1 MVIESNSRTGKN
13 ARRSG
18 VQLSLSENARVVLER
33 RYLAKDDD
41 GRPIETPEQL
51 FRRVA
56 NNLAQAERNY
66 GADDAG
72 VAEVEETFY
81 RTLTSLDFLPNSPTL
96 GNAGRPLQQL
106 SACFVLPVE
115 DSIDRIFDT
124 IRATALVHQSGG
136 GCIAGDARVWTT
148 FCGIEPIEVLF
159 NRATVDG
166 RPGVPGGAGVAFD
179 VTDLG
184 IRTLSM
190 DPETGATGLKAVT
203 HVWRFAVPAEEQLVV
218 RLRDGAEVQTSAWH
232 PFMVVRG
239 TQLLEVRAD
248 QLTPGDIVL
257 GPDRPDSFWP
267 WSEARVTGSLGID
280 EDLGWLIGFT
290 LGDGSFGYVPALRQ
304 YRARWFSGT
313 EDVLERVRAIL
324 ARHGIHV
331 SIARD
336 ARGLLSVATLTQ
348 RFVHDLLEAC
358 GLETFGAKD
367 ARIRVPETI
376 AKSPLAVVRAFI
388 AGLLD
393 SDGYVDP
400 RGHVSYSTVSA
411 AMADDLAALLSLL
424 GYHAG
429 VTSKAPHGKGKRTIY
444 TVRVGTTAQVPML
457 AGEIAPSMANDRR
470 RTLILNAPEG
480 QGALRLPFHAWRDAL
495 STLGLAGRRG
505 PGATSPFAVELSRWS
520 CNERE
525 RVSRAGLERI
535 AEGLAPCS
543 PALATLLQRVA
554 KHGFEVESIAR
565 AAVAKP
571 YYDLTVEGWNTYAAG
586 RSGLAMIHNT
596 GFAFSRLRPEGSLVK
611 STSGVASGPVSF
623 MKVFDASTE
632 AIKQGGTRRG
642 ANMGILAV
650 DHPDIEK
657 FIECKADMVSCTN
670 FNISVAVT
678 EKFMQAAERGDEYEL
693 VDPHTGKVTG
703 TRNAREIFAKL
714 VANAWQNGD
723 PGIVF
728 IDRINAG
735 RANPVPNM
743 GPIESTNPCITGDT
757 LVYTG
762 NGLRR
767 AAELAAEG
775 RPLRVAVDGE
785 QGFALASPVFRTG
798 RKPVFR
804 LHTAEGY
811 ELRLTSDHRVLTRRG
826 WVAAQDLRE
835 DDAIKLLSHKGGFGS
850 GGSLALGRLLGW
862 LVGDG
867 TFADDRAVLSFFGEE
882 KRELAPVF
890 AEMMAAAVPDG
901 LGWRSVYPIRVEEVK
916 GRDEARVRSTRF
928 MRIAAEHGLMPGNKH
943 HVPEGIFAGSEEM
956 QRGFLQALFTADGHV
971 SGGAEKGVSVRLTSI
986 SRTLL
991 QDAQRLLL
999 NFGIASAIYTD
1010 RRAEGLRSMPDG
1022 RGGHAEYLTSAY
1034 HDLVIAKDNLQ
1045 RFASEVGFLSQAKQS
1060 GLVARLAS
1068 YRRGPYT
1075 ERFYARFAALTP
1087 DGEED
1092 VYDLTEPLTHSF
1104 VANGFVIHNC
1114 GEQPLYPYDS
1124 CNLGSL
1130 NLAKFV
1136 VRRGEK
1142 RTFDYERL
1150 GEVVPVCVRFL
1161 DNVIDMN
1168 KYPLPEIE
1176 DVSHRIRRIGLGVMG
1191 FADACMKLDI
1201 PYDSEEAVSFAEEVM
1216 GFIQQRA
1223 DAASMALAKER
1234 GTFPEWDGSIYNMS
1248 QRYAERP
1255 RLRNATR
1262 TTIAPTGTLSIIAD
1276 CSGGVEPVFALAYT
1290 RQHYLDR
1297 KDPTRPTKL
1306 TEVNDH
1312 FEEVARREGFYSQE
1326 LMDDLAAG
1334 GHLADHAEVPD
1345 WVKRVFVTAHDIA
1358 PEWHVRIQAAFQRHT
1373 DNAVS
1378 KTINFGNEATAEDV
1392 ARAYRLAYEEGCLGI
1407 TIYRD
1412 GSRALQVLSHEPVKT
1427 EAATDAAVPAVT
1439 AEPARP
1445 RRERLPDERH
1455 SITHKFAVGE
1465 QEGFLTVGLYEDGRP
1480 GEIFIKVSK
1489 QGSTVS
1495 GLMDTIALLMSMA
1508 MQYSVPMGSLLDKLK
1523 NSRFEPYGMTRNS
1536 NIPTATSL
1544 VDYIAR
1550 YLEQRFITGQQAALP
1565 MAGVPG
1571 VQAALPLV
1579 EGYSPEGANGHAN
1592 GNGNGYYNGK
1602 PTVSSGVG
1610 CPECGSVLQYAE
1622 GCLICRGCG
1631 YTKCG

>member
-1 MVIESNSRTGKN
+1 
-13 ARRSG
+13 
-18 VQLSLSENARVVLER
+18 
-33 RYLAKDDD
+33 
-41 GRPIETPEQL
+41 
-51 FRRVA
+51 
-56 NNLAQAERNY
+56 
-66 GADDAG
+66 
-72 VAEVEETFY
+72 
-81 RTLTSLDFLPNSPTL
+81 
-96 GNAGRPLQQL
+96 
-106 SACFVLPVE
+106 
-115 DSIDRIFDT
+115 
-124 IRATALVHQSGG
+124 
-136 GCIAGDARVWTT
+136 
-148 FCGIEPIEVLF
+148 
-159 NRATVDG
+159 
-166 RPGVPGGAGVAFD
+166 
-179 VTDLG
+179 
-184 IRTLSM
+184 
-190 DPETGATGLKAVT
+190 
-203 HVWRFAVPAEEQLVV
+203 
-218 RLRDGAEVQTSAWH
+218 
-232 PFMVVRG
+232 
-239 TQLLEVRAD
+239 
-248 QLTPGDIVL
+248 
-257 GPDRPDSFWP
+257 
-267 WSEARVTGSLGID
+267 
-280 EDLGWLIGFT
+280 
-290 LGDGSFGYVPALRQ
+290 
-304 YRARWFSGT
+304 
-313 EDVLERVRAIL
+313 
-324 ARHGIHV
+324 
-331 SIARD
+331 
-336 ARGLLSVATLTQ
+336 
-348 RFVHDLLEAC
+348 
-358 GLETFGAKD
+358 
-367 ARIRVPETI
+367 
-376 AKSPLAVVRAFI
+376 
-388 AGLLD
+388 
-393 SDGYVDP
+393 
-400 RGHVSYSTVSA
+400 
-411 AMADDLAALLSLL
+411 
-424 GYHAG
+424 
-429 VTSKAPHGKGKRTIY
+429 
-444 TVRVGTTAQVPML
+444 
-457 AGEIAPSMANDRR
+457 MANERR

-495 STLGLAGRRG
+495 AALGLAGRQG
-505 PGATSPFAVELSRWS
+505 PGVASPFATELSRWS

-535 AEGLAPCS
+535 AEGLAPSS
-543 PALATLLQRVA
+543 PALATLLRRVA
-554 KHGFEVESIAR
+554 RHGFEVESVER

-571 YYDLTVEGWNTYAAG
+571 YYDLTVEDWNTYAAG
-586 RSGLAMIHNT
+586 RAGLAMIHNT
-596 GFAFSRLRPEGSLVK
+596 GFAFSRLRPEGSLVR
-611 STSGVASGPVSF
+611 STAGVASGPVSF

-642 ANMGILAV
+642 ANMGILSV

-657 FIECKADMVSCTN
+657 FIECKADMVTCTN

-678 EKFMQAAERGDEYEL
+678 EKFMQAAERGEEYEL

-703 TRNAREIFAKL
+703 TRNARAIFEKL

-728 IDRINAG
+728 IDRINAD
-735 RANPVPNM
+735 RANPVPKL
-743 GPIESTNPCITGDT
+743 GPIESTNPCVTGDT

-775 RPLRVAVDGE
+775 TPLRVAVDGE

-804 LHTAEGY
+804 VHTAEGY
-811 ELRLTSDHRVLTRRG
+811 ELRLTADHRVMTRRG

-835 DDAIKLLSHKGGFGS
+835 GDAIRLLSHKGGFGTV
-850 GGSLALGRLLGW
+850 GSLALGRLLGW

-890 AEMMAAAVPDG
+890 AEMMAAEVPDG
-901 LGWRSVYPIRVEEVK
+901 LGRRGSYPIRVEEVK
-916 GRDEARVRSTRF
+916 GRDEARVRSARF
-928 MRIAAEHGLMPGNKH
+928 MRIAAEFGLAPGNKH
-943 HVPEGIFAGSEEM
+943 QVPEGIFTGSEEM
-956 QRGFLQALFTADGHV
+956 QRGFLQALFTADGHIA
-971 SGGAEKGVSVRLTSI
+971 GGTEKGVWVRLTSI

-991 QDAQRLLL
+991 QDVQRLLL
-999 NFGIASAIYTD
+999 NFGIASIAYSD
-1010 RRAEGLRSMPDG
+1010 RRAEGLRSLPDG
-1022 RGGHAEYLTSAY
+1022 RGGHAEYVTSAY
-1034 HDLVIAKDNLQ
+1034 HDLVVAKDNLQ
-1045 RFASEVGFLSQAKQS
+1045 RFASEIGFLSQAKQS

-1068 YRRGPYT
+1068 YRRGPYK
-1075 ERFYARFAALTP
+1075 EQFYARFTALVA

-1104 VANGFVIHNC
+1104 VANGLVVHNC

-1136 VRRGEK
+1136 VQRGGKAE
-1142 RTFDYERL
+1142 FDYERL

-1168 KYPLPEIE
+1168 RYPLPEIE
-1176 DVSHRIRRIGLGVMG
+1176 DVSRRIRRIGLGVMG
-1191 FADACMKLDI
+1191 FADACMRLGI
-1201 PYDSEEAVSFAEEVM
+1201 PYDSEEAVAFAEEVM
-1216 GFIQQRA
+1216 GFIQQQA

-1248 QRYAERP
+1248 DRYPERP

-1276 CSGGVEPVFALAYT
+1276 CSGGVEPVFALAFT

-1297 KDPTRPTKL
+1297 NNPTQTTKL
-1306 TEVNDH
+1306 TEVNDY
-1312 FEEVARREGFYSQE
+1312 FAEVARREGFYSQE

-1334 GHLADHAEVPD
+1334 GHLADHDEVPD

-1378 KTINFGNEATAEDV
+1378 KTINFGNEATVEDV

-1412 GSRALQVLSHEPVKT
+1412 GSRELQVLSHTPAKT
-1427 EAATDAAVPAVT
+1427 ETQAAPAVEVIPAPA

-1445 RRERLPDERH
+1445 RRERLPDERQ

-1508 MQYSVPMGSLLDKLK
+1508 MQYGVPMGSLLDKLK
-1523 NSRFEPYGMTRNS
+1523 NSRFEPYGMTRNPS
-1536 NIPTATSL
+1536 VPTATSL

-1550 YLEQRFITGQQAALP
+1550 YLEQRFITGQQAPLP
-1565 MAGVPG
+1565 ITGVSG
-1571 VQAALPLV
+1571 VQAALPLTPV
-1579 EGYSPEGANGHAN
+1579 EGYASLGLEG
-1592 GNGNGYYNGK
+1592 GNGNGYTNGNGHYYNGK

-1622 GCLICRGCG
+1622 GCLICRSCG

>member
-1 MVIESNSRTGKN
+1 MVIESNSRSGKG
-13 ARRSG
+13 ARRG
-18 VQLSLSENARVVLER
+18 GARLSLSENARVVLER

-41 GRPIETPEQL
+41 GQPIETPEQL

-56 NNLAQAERNY
+56 GNLAQAERNY
-66 GADDAG
+66 GADDARL
-72 VAEVEETFY
+72 AEVEELFY

-166 RPGVPGGAGVAFD
+166 RSGERYGAGIVYD
-179 VTDLG
+179 VGDLG
-184 IRTLSM
+184 IQTLSM
-190 DPETGATGLKAVT
+190 NPQSGETGLRPVT
-203 HVWRFAVPAEEQLVV
+203 HVWRFEVPAAEQLVI

-232 PFMVVRG
+232 PFMAVRG
-239 TQLLEVRAD
+239 TQLVEVRAD
-248 QLTPGDIVL
+248 RLTPGDIVL

-267 WSEARVTGSLGID
+267 WSEPRSAGSLSAD
-280 EDLGWLIGFT
+280 ADLGWLIGFT
-290 LGDGSFGYVPALRQ
+290 LGDGSFGYAPALRQ
-304 YRARWFSGT
+304 YRVRWFSGS
-313 EDVLERVRAIL
+313 EDVLERVRTIL

-336 ARGLLSVATLTQ
+336 RRGLLSVATLNQ

-367 ARIRVPETI
+367 GRIRVPELI
-376 AKSPLAVVRAFI
+376 AKSPLAVVRAFV

-393 SDGYVDP
+393 SDGYVDS

-424 GYHAG
+424 GFHPG
-429 VTSKAPHGKGKRTIY
+429 VASKAPHGKGKRTIY
-444 TVRVGTTAQVPML
+444 TVRVGTTAQVPAL
-457 AGEIAPSMANDRR
+457 AGEIAPYMANDRR
-470 RTLILNAPEG
+470 RTRILNAPAG

-495 STLGLAGRRG
+495 AALGLAGRRG
-505 PGATSPFAVELSRWS
+505 PGVASPFALDLSHWS

-525 RVSRAGLERI
+525 RVSRVGLERI
-535 AEGLAPCS
+535 AVGLTPHN

-554 KHGFEVESIAR
+554 RHGFEVESVAR

-571 YYDLTVEGWNTYAAG
+571 YYDLTVDGWNTYAAG

-596 GFAFSRLRPEGSLVK
+596 GFAFSRLRPEGSLVR

-678 EKFMQAAERGDEYEL
+678 EKFMQAAERGEAYEL
-693 VDPHTGKVTG
+693 VDPHTGQVTG
-703 TRNAREIFAKL
+703 TRNAREIFDKL

-735 RANPVPNM
+735 RANPVPKM
-743 GPIESTNPCITGDT
+743 GPIESTNP
-757 LVYTG
+757 
-762 NGLRR
+762 
-767 AAELAAEG
+767 
-775 RPLRVAVDGE
+775 
-785 QGFALASPVFRTG
+785 
-798 RKPVFR
+798 
-804 LHTAEGY
+804 
-811 ELRLTSDHRVLTRRG
+811 
-826 WVAAQDLRE
+826 
-835 DDAIKLLSHKGGFGS
+835 
-850 GGSLALGRLLGW
+850 
-862 LVGDG
+862 
-867 TFADDRAVLSFFGEE
+867 
-882 KRELAPVF
+882 
-890 AEMMAAAVPDG
+890 
-901 LGWRSVYPIRVEEVK
+901 
-916 GRDEARVRSTRF
+916 
-928 MRIAAEHGLMPGNKH
+928 
-943 HVPEGIFAGSEEM
+943 
-956 QRGFLQALFTADGHV
+956 
-971 SGGAEKGVSVRLTSI
+971 
-986 SRTLL
+986 
-991 QDAQRLLL
+991 
-999 NFGIASAIYTD
+999 
-1010 RRAEGLRSMPDG
+1010 
-1022 RGGHAEYLTSAY
+1022 
-1034 HDLVIAKDNLQ
+1034 
-1045 RFASEVGFLSQAKQS
+1045 
-1060 GLVARLAS
+1060 
-1068 YRRGPYT
+1068 
-1075 ERFYARFAALTP
+1075 
-1087 DGEED
+1087 
-1092 VYDLTEPLTHSF
+1092 
-1104 VANGFVIHNC
+1104 C

-1124 CNLGSL
+1124 CNLGSI

-1136 VRRGEK
+1136 VRRGEE
-1142 RTFDYERL
+1142 RVFDYERL

-1191 FADACMKLDI
+1191 FADACMKLNI
-1201 PYDSEEAVSFAEEVM
+1201 PYDSEEAVTFAEEVM

-1223 DAASMALAKER
+1223 DQASGELARER

-1248 QRYAERP
+1248 QRYPERP

-1276 CSGGVEPVFALAYT
+1276 CSGGVEPVFALAFT

-1297 KDPTRPTKL
+1297 NNPTQTTKL
-1306 TEVNDH
+1306 TEVNDY
-1312 FEEVARREGFYSQE
+1312 FAEVARREGFYSPE

-1378 KTINFGNEATAEDV
+1378 KTINFGNEATVEDV

-1412 GSRALQVLSHEPVKT
+1412 GSRALQVLSHEPAKT
-1427 EAATDAAVPAVT
+1427 GTAAGEAVPAVP

-1445 RRERLPDERH
+1445 RRERLPDERQ

-1508 MQYSVPMGSLLDKLK
+1508 MQYGVPMGSLLDKLK
-1523 NSRFEPYGMTRNS
+1523 NSRFEPYGMTRNH

-1550 YLEQRFITGQQAALP
+1550 YLELRFITGQQAALP

-1571 VQAALPLV
+1571 VPGVQAALPLA
-1579 EGYSPEGANGHAN
+1579 EGYAGTEGATGYTN
-1592 GNGNGYYNGK
+1592 GNGNGNGHYYNGK